1 MKDHLAEMFE
11 GTAHVAFHQYH
22 PNGRNNEKA
31 TWILFK
37 ESLVMEDLPR
47 AKKQIDTFWNLAE
60 EQFRGFLE
68 TSA

>member
-1 MKDHLAEMFE
+1 MKDHLAEMFK
-11 GTAHVAFHQYH
+11 GIAHVAFHQYH

-37 ESLVMEDLPR
+37 EHLGTEDLPR
-47 AKKQIDTFWNLAE
+47 AKKQIDTFWDLAE

-68 TSA
+68 SSA

>member
-37 ESLVMEDLPR
+37 EHLGTKDLSR
-47 AKKQIDTFWNLAE
+47 AKKQIDTFRDLAE

-68 TSA
+68 SSA